1 MSIKIEKNG
10 YVYTVIINR
19 PEVRNAV
26 DYPTAKALADA
37 FREFDKD
44 DSYRVAVLWG
54 AGGNFCAG
62 ADLKAMSKG
71 ENVNRVAEDGDGPMG
86 PTRMKLSKPV
96 IAAVSGYAVAGGLEL
111 ALWCDLR
118 VVERSAVFGVFCR
131 RWGVPLIDGGT
142 VRLPRLIGL
151 SRAMDMI
158 LTGRPVRGEEAYQF
172 GLANRLVEDGKS
184 REEAEKLADT
194 IARFPQVCLRHDRLS
209 AIEQFDLNFEEAIKN
224 EFQHGLNAINS
235 PEIIDGV
242 RKFSSG
248 EGRHGRF

>member
-1 MSIKIEKNG
+1 
-10 YVYTVIINR
+10 
-19 PEVRNAV
+19 
-26 DYPTAKALADA
+26 
-37 FREFDKD
+37 
-44 DSYRVAVLWG
+44 
-54 AGGNFCAG
+54 
-62 ADLKAMSKG
+62 
-71 ENVNRVAEDGDGPMG
+71 
-86 PTRMKLSKPV
+86 
-96 IAAVSGYAVAGGLEL
+96 
-111 ALWCDLR
+111 
-118 VVERSAVFGVFCR
+118 
-131 RWGVPLIDGGT
+131 VPLIDGGT